1 MNCLDFRREALAQPL
16 RLVDAAQR
24 HADECPGCRA
34 FLERQRSIDADLFD
48 AMRVP
53 APDGLADRV
62 LVAQGIRRRPRAWG
76 WALAAGIVLA
86 AGLVTFVAPE
96 LAGRALAGEAIAH
109 VTEEPQSFRVAQRHA
124 PETLSTELA
133 VQGVRLARAIGE
145 VTYAQ
150 LCPMG
155 DVKARHLV
163 VSTAAGPVTLFLLPD
178 DGTRRNR
185 AIREANGLTAISLPA
200 ARGSLAIVAA
210 NRASA
215 LAVERL
221 LTFT

>member
-16 RLVDAAQR
+16 RLAIVARQ
-24 HADECPGCRA
+24 HADECSECRA
-34 FLERQRSIDADLFD
+34 FLERQRSLDADLFD

-76 WALAAGIVLA
+76 WALAASIVLA
-86 AGLVTFVAPE
+86 AGLVAFVAPE

-109 VTEEPQSFRVAQRHA
+109 VKEEPQSFTIAQMHA

-133 VQGVRLARAIGE
+133 VQGVRLARALE

-155 DVKARHLV
+155 EVRARHLV
-163 VSTAAGPVTLFLLPD
+163 VSTDAGPVTLLLLPD
-178 DGTRRNR
+178 DATRRNR

-200 ARGSLAIVAA
+200 ARGSVAIVAA
-210 NRASA
+210 NRESA

>member
-16 RLVDAAQR
+16 RLAIVARQ
-24 HADECPGCRA
+24 HADECSECRA
-34 FLERQRSIDADLFD
+34 FLERQRSLDADLFD

-76 WALAAGIVLA
+76 WALAASIVLA
-86 AGLVTFVAPE
+86 AGLVAFVAPE
-96 LAGRALAGEAIAH
+96 LAGHALAGEAIAH
-109 VTEEPQSFRVAQRHA
+109 VKEEPQSFTIAQMHA

-133 VQGVRLARAIGE
+133 VQGVRLARALE

-155 DVKARHLV
+155 EVRARHLV
-163 VSTAAGPVTLFLLPD
+163 VSTDAGPVTLLLLPD
-178 DGTRRNR
+178 DATRRNR

-200 ARGSLAIVAA
+200 ARGSVAIVAA
-210 NRASA
+210 NRESA

>member
-16 RLVDAAQR
+16 RLAIVARQ
-24 HADECPGCRA
+24 HADECSECRA
-34 FLERQRSIDADLFD
+34 FLERQRSLDADLFD

-76 WALAAGIVLA
+76 WALAASIVLA
-86 AGLVTFVAPE
+86 AGLVAFVAPE

-109 VTEEPQSFRVAQRHA
+109 VKEEPQSFTIAQRHA
-124 PETLSTELA
+124 PETLSTDLA
-133 VQGVRLARAIGE
+133 VQGVRLARALE

-155 DVKARHLV
+155 EVRARHLV
-163 VSTAAGPVTLFLLPD
+163 VSTDAGPVTLLLLPD
-178 DGTRRNR
+178 DTTRRNR

-200 ARGSLAIVAA
+200 ARGSVAIVAA
-210 NRASA
+210 NRESA

>member
-16 RLVDAAQR
+16 RLAIVARQ
-24 HADECPGCRA
+24 HADECSECRA
-34 FLERQRSIDADLFD
+34 FLERQRSLDADLFD

-76 WALAAGIVLA
+76 WALAASIVLA
-86 AGLVTFVAPE
+86 AGLVAFVAPE

-109 VTEEPQSFRVAQRHA
+109 VKEEPQSFTIARRHA
-124 PETLSTELA
+124 PETLSAELA
-133 VQGVRLARAIGE
+133 VQGVRLARTLGE

-150 LCPMG
+150 FCPMG
-155 DVKARHLV
+155 EVKARHLV
-163 VSTAAGPVTLFLLPD
+163 VSTDAGPVTLLLIPD
-178 DGTRRNR
+178 DATRRNR

-200 ARGSLAIVAA
+200 ARGSIAIVAA
-210 NRASA
+210 NRESA

>member
-16 RLVDAAQR
+16 RLAIVARQ
-24 HADECPGCRA
+24 HADECSECRA
-34 FLERQRSIDADLFD
+34 FLERQRSLDADLFD

-53 APDGLADRV
+53 APDSLADRV

-76 WALAAGIVLA
+76 WALAASIVLA
-86 AGLVTFVAPE
+86 AGLVAFVAPE

-109 VTEEPQSFRVAQRHA
+109 VKEEPQSFTIAQMHA

-133 VQGVRLARAIGE
+133 VQGVRLARALE

-155 DVKARHLV
+155 EVRARHLV
-163 VSTAAGPVTLFLLPD
+163 VSTDAGPVTLLLLPD
-178 DGTRRNR
+178 DATRRNR

-200 ARGSLAIVAA
+200 ARGSVAIVAA
-210 NRASA
+210 NRESA